1 MKKHIL
7 FPVDLQPSKYHL
19 SDYAN
24 LLSHVDSKRFSA
36 FFLKDFTKSAKGKVS
51 AINEQ
56 DKTALQNSLQDEAN
70 TLDIDINFINSQSN
84 SSSLMNQSK
93 FADLAVISP
102 ITHDNIGQLIQSF
115 PDHFFE
121 DMGCPIFLTEDLAP
135 SYEEILVLFDYEQS
149 GLAALK
155 SFLTMFGNVSSDK
168 KVTIIT
174 VSPDDAPEIHLEK
187 YLVSY
192 LKKVFADVGI
202 VPFSSKDL
210 ADQLVTF
217 AEKLNKPL
225 LVMGRAAVNLLK
237 NNELATKLADNHMSI
252 FYSNH

>member
-7 FPVDLQPSKYHL
+7 FPIDLQPTKYHL

-24 LLSHVDSKRFSA
+24 LLSHVDKKRFSA
-36 FFLKDFTKSAKGKVS
+36 FFLKDFTKSTKGKPIV
-51 AINEQ
+51 INDQ
-56 DKTALQNSLQDEAN
+56 DKATLQNSLQEEAKI
-70 TLDIDINFINSQSN
+70 LDLDINFINSQSN
-84 SSSLMNQSK
+84 SSGLMNQSK

-102 ITHDNIGQLIQSF
+102 ITHDNMSQLIQSF

-121 DMGCPIFLTEDLAP
+121 EMGCPIFLTEDLAH
-135 SYEEILVLFDYEQS
+135 SYEEILVLFDYDQS

-155 SFLTMFGNVSSDK
+155 SFLTMFGKVSSTK

-174 VSPDDAPEIHLEK
+174 VNPDDAPEIHLEK

-192 LKKVFADVGI
+192 LQKVFDNVGI
-202 VPFSSKDL
+202 VPFSSKNL
-210 ADQLVTF
+210 ADQLVSY

-237 NNELATKLADNHMSI
+237 NNQLATKLADHHMSI